1 MEHKMRKEVTLSNRN
16 GSPEVKHA
24 SRTAASLC
32 EADFYMVAAVTALV
46 VFGLLMVYSASSY
59 DNIVNGGSSYSDV
72 MKQGLYAAIGIV
84 MMLLVSNMDY
94 HMYNRRRTWYMFLV
108 SVVLCLLVV
117 LFPARNNAQRWI
129 YLPFFSFQPSE
140 IAKYAVVLYL
150 ANLLKHADDR
160 RRHPGKQIIRAFLAA
175 GIVSGII
182 VTIQSNLSIGAIIGL
197 TAATMVIVSGY
208 TLWKAMIPAVLGIG
222 GLAAGMLL
230 VPYRM
235 RRFTSFLDPFADPT
249 GDGHQLVQSLF
260 ALASGGLFGRGLSMS
275 RLKAYWIP
283 EAHNDFIFAVVA
295 EELGLIGALVL
306 LALIALLIF
315 RGIRIA
321 LNAKDRLGFLMAS
334 GITVVLA
341 LQSMI
346 NIAVVI
352 GAFPVTGVTLP
363 FISAGGTS
371 LILNLTAAGIL
382 LNISRHGKIGKSR
395 M

>member
-1 MEHKMRKEVTLSNRN
+1 MEHKMRKEETLSNRH
-16 GSPEVKHA
+16 GKHGVKHA
-24 SRTAASLC
+24 ARAAAALG

-72 MKQGLYAAIGIV
+72 MKQGLFALIGIV
-84 MMLLVSNMDY
+84 IMLGVSNIDY
-94 HMYNRRRTWYMFLV
+94 HLYNRRRTWYMFLA
-108 SVVLCLLVV
+108 SVVLCILVV
-117 LFPARNNAQRWI
+117 LFPARNNAHRWI
-129 YLPFFSFQPSE
+129 YLPFMSFQPSE

-150 ANLLKHADDR
+150 ANVLKNADDR
-160 RRHPGKQIIRAFLAA
+160 RRSPGIQVIRAFLAA
-175 GIVSGII
+175 GLVSGII

-222 GLAAGMLL
+222 ALAAGMLL

-306 LALIALLIF
+306 LALIVVLIY
-315 RGIRIA
+315 RGIKIA
-321 LNAKDRLGFLMAS
+321 LNAKDRLGFLIAS

-371 LILNLTAAGIL
+371 LILNLTATGIL
-382 LNISRHGKIGKSR
+382 LNISRHGKTAKSR
-395 M
+395 T

>member
-1 MEHKMRKEVTLSNRN
+1 MQV
-16 GSPEVKHA
+16 
-24 SRTAASLC
+24 
-32 EADFYMVAAVTALV
+32 
-46 VFGLLMVYSASSY
+46 
-59 DNIVNGGSSYSDV
+59 
-72 MKQGLYAAIGIV
+72 
-84 MMLLVSNMDY
+84 
-94 HMYNRRRTWYMFLV
+94 
-108 SVVLCLLVV
+108 
-117 LFPARNNAQRWI
+117 
-129 YLPFFSFQPSE
+129 
-140 IAKYAVVLYL
+140 
-150 ANLLKHADDR
+150 
-160 RRHPGKQIIRAFLAA
+160 IRAFVAA
-175 GIVSGII
+175 GLISGII

-197 TAATMVIVSGY
+197 TAATMVILSGY
-208 TLWKAMIPAVLGIG
+208 TLWKTLVPAVLGIG
-222 GLAAGMLL
+222 ALAAGMLL

-306 LALIALLIF
+306 LALIVVLIY

-321 LNAKDRLGFLMAS
+321 LNAKDRLGFLIAS

-382 LNISRHGKIGKSR
+382 LNISRHGKAMKSR
-395 M
+395 T

>member
-1 MEHKMRKEVTLSNRN
+1 MPTGGYTFRSYH
-16 GSPEVKHA
+16 
-24 SRTAASLC
+24 
-32 EADFYMVAAVTALV
+32 
-46 VFGLLMVYSASSY
+46 SS
-59 DNIVNGGSSYSDV
+59 
-72 MKQGLYAAIGIV
+72 
-84 MMLLVSNMDY
+84 
-94 HMYNRRRTWYMFLV
+94 
-108 SVVLCLLVV
+108 
-117 LFPARNNAQRWI
+117 
-129 YLPFFSFQPSE
+129 PSE

-150 ANLLKHADDR
+150 ANLLKNADDKR
-160 RRHPGKQIIRAFLAA
+160 RSPGMQVIRAFVAA
-175 GIVSGII
+175 GLISGII

-197 TAATMVIVSGY
+197 TAATMVILSGY
-208 TLWKAMIPAVLGIG
+208 TLWKTLVPAVLGIG
-222 GLAAGMLL
+222 ALAAGMLL

-306 LALIALLIF
+306 LALIVVLIY

-321 LNAKDRLGFLMAS
+321 LNAKDRLGFLIAS

-382 LNISRHGKIGKSR
+382 LNISRHGKAMKR
-395 M
+395 QDVAT